1 MSANNEFEHIEIKA
15 NEFVAWPRVA
25 AISAMVSFSLP
36 TFVTG
41 LEVYQAL
48 TVQDALWA
56 LLIGSLILTV
66 IGGAMG
72 TIGVKSRLS
81 SYLLVRIAFG
91 NAGAGIVNLAF
102 AVSLIGWFGVNIDLF
117 SSAVARLLSAEFN
130 TVIPEWPIDIF
141 AGICMLATTLYGF
154 KAINILASMMVPI
167 LAIVTAMMFYGAV
180 DEISVSQYIA
190 YEKAATLTLGDGVSA
205 IVGVIIIGAIILPDI
220 TRFSKQKAGGV
231 YTAFWAYMVVELFVL
246 FVSGFAATAMHETEV
261 LSLML
266 ELNLGFAAFFIVI
279 AGSWV
284 LNSLNLYS
292 TTLSI
297 EATFP
302 KWNKKV
308 IITVLGVIGVF
319 AAFMNILSMFISFLS
334 FLSDIFVPVA
344 GVLIIDAFLINAANY
359 NISTLENHFKFSI
372 PAFIAWLVGAAFAV
386 FNDLLFSISVTG
398 ITVIDAITLTAA
410 IYIMLMKLADTFSIP
425 CTVK

>member
-1 MSANNEFEHIEIKA
+1 MDTNCGFEHVEIKST
-15 NEFVAWPRVA
+15 ELVAWPRIA

-48 TVQDALWA
+48 TVTDALWA

-72 TIGVKSRLS
+72 TIGVRSRLS

-102 AVSLIGWFGVNIDLF
+102 AISLIGWFGVNIDLF
-117 SSAVARLLSAEFN
+117 SNSVVQLLSAEFGLR
-130 TVIPEWPIDIF
+130 VPEWPIDIF

-246 FVSGFAATAMHETEV
+246 FVSGFAATAMQETEV

-302 KWNKKV
+302 KWNKTV

>member
-246 FVSGFAATAMHETEV
+246 FVSGFAATAMQETEV